1 VIKLQNGKRL
11 FMWYRYSQQLQLPG
25 MDVAQKPIE
34 KKPEQDKQPNQE
46 LFETQKEPRSLF
58 FNDWAKGYKVP
69 EQPLYHGTTK
79 DFDRFDIT
87 KGFGSSWF
95 GPGFYFT
102 SDEGDAIENYTVS
115 NNRNDKE
122 NNIDRIMYQLS
133 EESDWDDYYL
143 YNNYGSDPR
152 YKKYFN
158 ADKTCWNIQEL
169 TKKIAE
175 DMVLGENNPRVIPAH
190 VRMKNPLHLTSQND
204 EEHPEKIFLDDADGD
219 VSFLEEQNN
228 LDTTNASSYK
238 SIISNLFNILL
249 DYYESDTAYGI
260 CETLVEATSS
270 KYNKDGV
277 SATLMFD
284 VLIPLL
290 KGADSNQDDEHLGQI
305 VQRLVYSLGHDSVVM
320 DPNEFFRMYAEEGK
334 KVKHYLTWNPEDI
347 KHARQNI
354 EFDPKNPVITASK
367 KYAQLEPET
376 NEEWLV
382 RHKVQREGDK
392 YVFYHGSRINLTEL
406 RGGSLLATSPKEAI
420 DFGDTNYW
428 NDRRA
433 SFKVYKVKVSPEE
446 IHPGFWASL
455 VSNHPVELYYRVS
468 RKKGS

>member
-1 VIKLQNGKRL
+1 
-11 FMWYRYSQQLQLPG
+11 MWYRYSQQLQLPG

-46 LFETQKEPRSLF
+46 LFETQKDTRSLF
-58 FNDWAKGYKVP
+58 FNDWAEGYKVP
-69 EQPLYHGTTK
+69 EQPLYHGTTR

-102 SDEGDAIENYTVS
+102 SDENDAIKNYTGVAE
-115 NNRNDKE
+115 RNDKQ
-122 NNIDRIMYQLS
+122 NNILNIMYDLS
-133 EESDWDDYYL
+133 EQSDWDDYFL
-143 YNNYGSDPR
+143 FNNYGSDPR

-158 ADKTCWNIQEL
+158 ADKTPWNIQEL

-175 DMVLGENNPRVIPAH
+175 DTVLGENNPRVIPAH
-190 VRMKNPLHLTSQND
+190 VRMKSPLHLTSEND
-204 EEHPEKIFLDDADGD
+204 EEHPEKTFLDDVDGD
-219 VSFLEEQNN
+219 VSFLEEQNDFDAN
-228 LDTTNASSYK
+228 NTSSYK
-238 SIISNLFNILL
+238 SIISNLFNMLL
-249 DYYESDTAYGI
+249 DYYESDTAYSI
-260 CETLVEATSS
+260 CETLIEATSS

-277 SATLMFD
+277 SATVMFD
-284 VLIPLL
+284 ILIPLL
-290 KGADSNQDDEHLGQI
+290 KGADNNHETKSMGE
-305 VQRLVYSLGHDSVVM
+305 VVRRFVYSLGHDSVIM
-320 DPNEFFRMYAEEGK
+320 DPNAFFRMYADEGK

-376 NEEWLV
+376 NAEWLV
-382 RHKVQREGDK
+382 RHKVEREGDK

-406 RGGSLLATSPKEAI
+406 RAGSLLATSPQEAI
-420 DFGDTNYW
+420 DFGDTNYR

-455 VSNHPVELYYRVS
+455 VSNHPVELFYKVS
-468 RKKGS
+468 RKKGI